1 MSTLSIRFTCPSCN
15 KKLGAALRLAGRP
28 GRCPRCNGPVAVPDP
43 LAETPEPPLSAETT
57 DYDFRPDPTPSSTLK
72 PPPAEPPPKPP
83 SEPSLAP
90 VGEAT
95 SSRRRGKFD
104 PLVKEGLLTK
114 QQLETAQ
121 KMSRGGNTP
130 IEDVLMRDFKI
141 ERSALERA
149 VAAFF
154 RCGVF
159 KFDAS
164 IVVPPDLLEEL
175 DAATLRKQAWCPFAR
190 RGEAVVVAI
199 DDPHHLTKRDD
210 IQRRLGSDRILF
222 EASFPEDLANLIN
235 HAFRNSPLDKTSI
248 EEILE
253 EIHEEDGGIDIIETA
268 GDDIVDE
275 NDSAVVKLVNQ
286 VITEAQAIGASDI
299 HIEPYPGSPT
309 VIRYRIDGEC
319 TQKSTFPKKYSK
331 AVVSR
336 IKIMS
341 GLDIAEHRRPQDGK
355 IRFRGSGRP
364 LELRVA
370 TYPTVG
376 GYEDVVLRL
385 LGAAEAKRVEELALT
400 TRNLDLLKNLVTHPH
415 GMLLVCGPTGSGKT
429 TTLHSLLS
437 HINTGERKILTAED
451 PVEITQYGLRQLQ
464 VNAKIGL
471 TFANAMRSFLRA
483 DPDVIM
489 VGEMRDHETAATAVE
504 ASLTGHLVFSTLH
517 TNSAPETITRLLD
530 MGLDPFGF
538 ADSLLAV
545 LAQRLVRGLCAS
557 CKGAYEPSAA
567 EWAKL
572 LEEHGEGAYGPPSE
586 APPGQQ
592 LFRAGDGCGACRGT
606 GYKGRFGIHELLVS
620 SEQIRSAI
628 YKKRPVQEVRE
639 TAIYEGMS
647 TLKQDGII
655 KVIAGATDLEQ
666 IVTAADR

>member
-1 MSTLSIRFTCPSCN
+1 VSTLSIRFTCPTCQ
-15 KKLGAALRLAGRP
+15 KKLGAALRLAGRA

-43 LAETPEPPLSAETT
+43 LSDTPEPPISAETT
-57 DYDFRPDPTPSSTLK
+57 DYDFRPDPVPS
-72 PPPAEPPPKPP
+72 PPPASPPPKPP
-83 SEPSLAP
+83 SEPALPPLTVA
-90 VGEAT
+90 GEAT

-104 PLVKEGLLTK
+104 SLVKDGLLTK

-121 KMSRGGNTP
+121 NMSRGGNTP
-130 IEDVLMRDFKI
+130 LEEVLMRDFKI
-141 ERSALERA
+141 QRSSLEQA
-149 VAAFF
+149 VAAYY
-154 RCGVF
+154 RCSVF
-159 KFDAS
+159 KFDPS

-175 DAATLRKQAWCPFAR
+175 DAATLRKQGWCPVAH
-190 RGEAVVVAI
+190 RGEVIVVAI

-210 IQRRLGSDRILF
+210 IQRRLGHDRILF
-222 EASFPEDLANLIN
+222 EAAFPGDLASAIN
-235 HAFRNSPLDKTSI
+235 HAFRSAPLDSASI
-248 EEILE
+248 EDILE
-253 EIHEEDGGIDIIETA
+253 GIHEEDGGIDVVEVP
-268 GDDIVDE
+268 DDIVDE

-286 VITEAQAIGASDI
+286 VIAEAQAIGASDI
-299 HIEPYPGSPT
+299 HIEPYSGSPT

-355 IRFRGSGRP
+355 IRFRGAGKP

-385 LGAAEAKRVEELALT
+385 LGAAEAKRVEELALAP
-400 TRNLDLLKNLVTHPH
+400 RNLDLLKGLVKHPH

-437 HINTGERKILTAED
+437 HINTGDRKILTAED

-464 VNAKIGL
+464 VNPKIGL
-471 TFANAMRSFLRA
+471 TFANAMRAFLRA

-489 VGEMRDHETAATAVE
+489 VGEMRDHETASTAVE

-557 CKGAYEPSAA
+557 CKVAYEPSHE
-567 EWAKL
+567 EWTRLA
-572 LEEHGEGAYGPPSE
+572 EEHGPGAGALPHEPQ
-586 APPGQQ
+586 PGQQ
-592 LFRAGDGCGACRGT
+592 LYRAGDGCSACRGT

-620 SEQIRSAI
+620 SERIRSAI
-628 YKKRPVQEVRE
+628 YRKQPVGDVRE
-639 TAIYEGMS
+639 TALSEGMS
-647 TLKQDGII
+647 TLKQDGIH
-655 KVIAGATDLEQ
+655 KVLAGATDLEQ